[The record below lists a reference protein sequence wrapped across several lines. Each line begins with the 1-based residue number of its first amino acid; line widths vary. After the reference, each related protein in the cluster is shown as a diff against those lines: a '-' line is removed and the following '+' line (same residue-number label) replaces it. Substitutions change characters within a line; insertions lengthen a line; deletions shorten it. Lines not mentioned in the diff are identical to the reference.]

1 MLKQL
6 ALCLFLFGS
15 ISLASASSLTEE
27 QTNIT
32 KCAGYLWA
40 VREISP
46 QALNSSV
53 DIVETKMKAVA
64 QKDDFPMLTFATL
77 RYTANTNTQII
88 VSYVKSQYKAGK
100 DPDIKGMTS
109 KALAS
114 CKKSGISVGW
124 KDDKMSFALD
134 DIGDVL

>member
-1 MLKQL
+1 MFKQT
-6 ALCLFLFGS
+6 ALGLFLLGCA
-15 ISLASASSLTEE
+15 SLAGASLLTEE

-32 KCAGYLWA
+32 KYAGYLWA
-40 VREISP
+40 VKEISP
-46 QALNSSV
+46 EVMTSSV
-53 DIVETKMKAVA
+53 NIVETRMKAIA
-64 QKDDFPMLTFATL
+64 QKDDLPMMTFAAL
-77 RYTANTNTQII
+77 RNTANTNSQII

-109 KALAS
+109 KALAF

-124 KDDKMSFALD
+124 KDDKMSFSLD